1 MSLEGLIIILI
12 VGLVAGWLASLVV
25 RGGGM
30 GILGDLLVGLIG
42 ALIGSWLVPRFHIG
56 LGSGLV
62 AEILSA
68 TLGAIILLII
78 LRLLFGL
85 RGRGWRRP
93 FR

>member
-1 MSLEGLIIILI
+1 MSLEGLVIILI
-12 VGLVAGWLASLVV
+12 VGLVAGWLASLIV

-30 GILGDLLVGLIG
+30 GTLGDLLVGLIG

-68 TLGAIILLII
+68 TLGAIVLLII

-85 RGRGWRRP
+85 RGGRWRRP